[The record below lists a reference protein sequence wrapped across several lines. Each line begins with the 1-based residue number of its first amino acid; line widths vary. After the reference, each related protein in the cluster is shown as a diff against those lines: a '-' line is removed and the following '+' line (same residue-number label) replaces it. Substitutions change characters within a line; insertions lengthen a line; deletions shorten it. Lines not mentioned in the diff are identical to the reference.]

1 MNSLP
6 ILEKAVGA
14 ITLLSEEK
22 QNAEYEGFL
31 CQVNESQQLIRSRLA
46 KKTPK
51 KEGYFVAFWEKNQQN
66 QNEAFDATEAP
77 EMLAIVIADQEKQ
90 GLFLLP
96 KECLIQQKILKTHQ
110 QKAKWRPVFILLG
123 AKILIKP
130 PKKHKNG
137 N

>member
-46 KKTPK
+46 KNAEKRLFCSLL
-51 KEGYFVAFWEKNQQN
+51 GKNQQN

-90 GLFLLP
+90 GLFF
-96 KECLIQQKILKTHQ
+96 C
-110 QKAKWRPVFILLG
+110 R
-123 AKILIKP
+123 
-130 PKKHKNG
+130 KNV
-137 N
+137 

>member
-6 ILEKAVGA
+6 ILEKAVGT
-14 ITLLSEEK
+14 ITLLSEEQ

-96 KECLIQQKILKTHQ
+96 KECLIQQKNSQNAPTKRQNGSPFLSFLV
-110 QKAKWRPVFILLG
+110 P
-123 AKILIKP
+123 KP
-130 PKKHKNG
+130 
-137 N
+137 

>member
-1 MNSLP
+1 MKAFYAKLMNRNN
-6 ILEKAVGA
+6 
-14 ITLLSEEK
+14 LS
-22 QNAEYEGFL
+22 
-31 CQVNESQQLIRSRLA
+31 RSRLA

-110 QKAKWRPVFILLG
+110 QKGKMAARFYPSWCQNLNQTAKKTQKWQLTYFTDLS
-123 AKILIKP
+123 KY
-130 PKKHKNG
+130 
-137 N
+137 

>member
-46 KKTPK
+46 KNAE
-51 KEGYFVAFWEKNQQN
+51 KEGYFATFWEKIN
-66 QNEAFDATEAP
+66 
-77 EMLAIVIADQEKQ
+77 
-90 GLFLLP
+90 
-96 KECLIQQKILKTHQ
+96 KIRTKPLMQRKPLKC
-110 QKAKWRPVFILLG
+110 
-123 AKILIKP
+123 
-130 PKKHKNG
+130 
-137 N
+137 

>member
-46 KKTPK
+46 KKN
-51 KEGYFVAFWEKNQQN
+51 AEKRR
-66 QNEAFDATEAP
+66 
-77 EMLAIVIADQEKQ
+77 
-90 GLFLLP
+90 LF
-96 KECLIQQKILKTHQ
+96 CS
-110 QKAKWRPVFILLG
+110 LLG
-123 AKILIKP
+123 
-130 PKKHKNG
+130 KKSTKSERSL
-137 N
+137 

>member
-51 KEGYFVAFWEKNQQN
+51 KEGYFVAFWEKNQ
-66 QNEAFDATEAP
+66 
-77 EMLAIVIADQEKQ
+77 EKQ

-96 KECLIQQKILKTHQ
+96 KECLIQQKILKMHQ
-110 QKAKWRPVFILLG
+110 QKGKMAARFYPSWCQNLNQTAKKTQKWQLTYFTDLS
-123 AKILIKP
+123 KY
-130 PKKHKNG
+130 
-137 N
+137 

>member
-46 KKTPK
+46 KNAE
-51 KEGYFVAFWEKNQQN
+51 KEGYFAAFWEKIN
-66 QNEAFDATEAP
+66 
-77 EMLAIVIADQEKQ
+77 
-90 GLFLLP
+90 
-96 KECLIQQKILKTHQ
+96 KIRTKPLMQRKPLKC
-110 QKAKWRPVFILLG
+110 
-123 AKILIKP
+123 
-130 PKKHKNG
+130 
-137 N
+137 

>member
-46 KKTPK
+46 KKKRRK
-51 KEGYFVAFWEKNQQN
+51 KK
-66 QNEAFDATEAP
+66 
-77 EMLAIVIADQEKQ
+77 AICD
-90 GLFLLP
+90 
-96 KECLIQQKILKTHQ
+96 
-110 QKAKWRPVFILLG
+110 LLG
-123 AKILIKP
+123 
-130 PKKHKNG
+130 KKSTKSERSL
-137 N
+137 

>member
-51 KEGYFVAFWEKNQQN
+51 KEGYFAAFWEKIN
-66 QNEAFDATEAP
+66 
-77 EMLAIVIADQEKQ
+77 
-90 GLFLLP
+90 
-96 KECLIQQKILKTHQ
+96 KIRTKPLMQRKPLKC
-110 QKAKWRPVFILLG
+110 
-123 AKILIKP
+123 
-130 PKKHKNG
+130 
-137 N
+137 

>member
-6 ILEKAVGA
+6 ILEKAVGT

-51 KEGYFVAFWEKNQQN
+51 KK
-66 QNEAFDATEAP
+66 
-77 EMLAIVIADQEKQ
+77 AI
-90 GLFLLP
+90 L
-96 KECLIQQKILKTHQ
+96 
-110 QKAKWRPVFILLG
+110 
-123 AKILIKP
+123 
-130 PKKHKNG
+130 
-137 N
+137 

>member
-51 KEGYFVAFWEKNQQN
+51 KKAILQPSGKKINKIR
-66 QNEAFDATEAP
+66 TKP
-77 EMLAIVIADQEKQ
+77 LMLRK
-90 GLFLLP
+90 P
-96 KECLIQQKILKTHQ
+96 LKC
-110 QKAKWRPVFILLG
+110 
-123 AKILIKP
+123 
-130 PKKHKNG
+130 
-137 N
+137 

>member
-51 KEGYFVAFWEKNQQN
+51 KEGYFAAFWEKNQQN

-77 EMLAIVIADQEKQ
+77 EMLAIVIAD
-90 GLFLLP
+90 
-96 KECLIQQKILKTHQ
+96 
-110 QKAKWRPVFILLG
+110 
-123 AKILIKP
+123 
-130 PKKHKNG
+130 
-137 N
+137 

>member
-51 KEGYFVAFWEKNQQN
+51 KEGYFAAFWEKNQQN

-96 KECLIQQKILKTHQ
+96 KECLIQQKILKTNQ
-110 QKAKWRPVFILLG
+110 QKGKMAARFILLG
-123 AKILIKP
+123 AKTLIKP